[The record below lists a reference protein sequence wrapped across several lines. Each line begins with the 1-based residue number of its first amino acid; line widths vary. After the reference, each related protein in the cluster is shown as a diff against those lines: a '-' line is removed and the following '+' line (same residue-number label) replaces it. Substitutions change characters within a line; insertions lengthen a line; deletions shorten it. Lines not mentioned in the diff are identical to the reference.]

1 MFNELRIKS
10 MKRIFLMFALV
21 VSVFTANAQEVKEE
35 KEVAEETATAKQTNP
50 TAGDYYQGFT
60 RPLTFNRMIPP
71 YALEVTFNKTV
82 HLIFPAPIRYVD
94 LGSADLLAAK
104 ADGTENV
111 LRVKAALR
119 DFSRESNLS
128 VITEDGAYYTFNV
141 KYADEPVKLA
151 IEMTDFLHDGEAVN
165 RPNNALAI
173 YMQELGQESPVL
185 VKLIMQSIYKNNDR
199 EIKHIG
205 SKRFGIQ
212 HTLKGV
218 YTHNG
223 LLYFH
228 LQLKNSSNVPFNI
241 DFITFKIVDKKV
253 AKRTAIQE
261 QVIWPL
267 RAYNNLM
274 VVCGKRTERMIFT
287 LPKFT
292 IPDDKMLVI
301 ELNEQQGGRH
311 QSFTVDNSDLVRAK
325 VINELKVK

>member
-1 MFNELRIKS
+1 
-10 MKRIFLMFALV
+10 MKRILLMLTLI
-21 VSVFTANAQEVKEE
+21 VSISLANAQEV
-35 KEVAEETATAKQTNP
+35 VQDTIVIETKP
-50 TAGDYYQGFT
+50 TTGDFYESFT
-60 RPLTFNRMIPP
+60 RPLTFDRMIPP

-82 HLIFPAPIRYVD
+82 HVIFPSSIRYVD
-94 LGSADLLAAK
+94 LGSSDLLAAK
-104 ADGTENV
+104 ADGTDNV

-119 DFSRESNLS
+119 DFSRESNIS

-141 KYADEPVKLA
+141 KYADEPVKLS

-165 RPNNALAI
+165 RPNNALAV
-173 YMQELGQESPVL
+173 YMKELGQESPLL
-185 VKLIMQSIYKNNDR
+185 VKLIMQSIHKNNKR

-212 HTLKGV
+212 HTLKGI
-218 YTHNG
+218 YTHNE

-241 DFITFKIVDKKV
+241 DYIIFKIVDKKV

-267 RAYNNLM
+267 RAYNNTMLI
-274 VVCGKRTERMIFT
+274 GGRKTERTIFT

-292 IPDDKMLVI
+292 IPDDKMLII
-301 ELNEQQGGRH
+301 ELNEQAGGRH
-311 QSFTVDNSDLVRAK
+311 QKFTLDNADLVRAK

>member
-1 MFNELRIKS
+1 
-10 MKRIFLMFALV
+10 MFALV
-21 VSVFTANAQEVKEE
+21 VSVFTANAQEVQ
-35 KEVAEETATAKQTNP
+35 EVTEETATVIETKP
-50 TAGDYYQGFT
+50 TTGDYYQGFT
-60 RPLTFNRMIPP
+60 RPLTFDRMIPP

-82 HLIFPAPIRYVD
+82 HVIFPAPIRYVD

-141 KYADEPVKLA
+141 KYADEPVKLSV
-151 IEMTDFLHDGEAVN
+151 EMTDFLHDGEAVN
-165 RPNNALAI
+165 RPNNALAV
-173 YMQELGQESPVL
+173 YMEELGQESPLL

-199 EIKHIG
+199 EIKHLG

-241 DFITFKIVDKKV
+241 DYITFKIVDKKV

-274 VVCGKRTERMIFT
+274 VIGGKRTERTIFT

-301 ELNEQQGGRH
+301 ELNEQEGGRH
-311 QSFTVDNSDLVRAK
+311 QRFTVDNADLVRAK

>member
-10 MKRIFLMFALV
+10 MKRIFLMFTLA
-21 VSVFTANAQEVKEE
+21 VSVFAANAQEVT
-35 KEVAEETATAKQTNP
+35 EETATVIETKP
-50 TAGDYYQGFT
+50 TTGDYYQGFT
-60 RPLTFNRMIPP
+60 RPLTFDRMIPP

-82 HLIFPAPIRYVD
+82 HVIFPAPIRYVD

-141 KYADEPVKLA
+141 KYADEPVKLSV
-151 IEMTDFLHDGEAVN
+151 EMTDFLHDGEAVT
-165 RPNNALAI
+165 RPNNALAV
-173 YMQELGQESPVL
+173 YMEELGQESPLL

-199 EIKHIG
+199 EIKHLG

-274 VVCGKRTERMIFT
+274 VIGGKRTERTIFT

-292 IPDDKMLVI
+292 IPDDKMLVV
-301 ELNEQQGGRH
+301 ELNEQEGGRH
-311 QSFTVDNSDLVRAK
+311 QRFTVDNADLVRAK

>member
-1 MFNELRIKS
+1 
-10 MKRIFLMFALV
+10 
-21 VSVFTANAQEVKEE
+21 
-35 KEVAEETATAKQTNP
+35 
-50 TAGDYYQGFT
+50 
-60 RPLTFNRMIPP
+60 
-71 YALEVTFNKTV
+71 
-82 HLIFPAPIRYVD
+82 
-94 LGSADLLAAK
+94 
-104 ADGTENV
+104 
-111 LRVKAALR
+111 
-119 DFSRESNLS
+119 
-128 VITEDGAYYTFNV
+128 
-141 KYADEPVKLA
+141 
-151 IEMTDFLHDGEAVN
+151 MTDFLHDGEAVN
-165 RPNNALAI
+165 RPNNALAV
-173 YMQELGQESPVL
+173 YMQELGQESPLL

-199 EIKHIG
+199 EIKHLG

-267 RAYNNLM
+267 RTYNNLM
-274 VVCGKRTERMIFT
+274 VIGGKRTERTIFT

-301 ELNEQQGGRH
+301 ELNEQEGGRH
-311 QSFTVDNSDLVRAK
+311 QRFTVDNADLVRAK

>member
-1 MFNELRIKS
+1 
-10 MKRIFLMFALV
+10 MKKIFLMLAIMAGV
-21 VSVFTANAQEVKEE
+21 MTANAQEVENTEAVKET
-35 KEVAEETATAKQTNP
+35 VTTSP
-50 TAGDYYQGFT
+50 TTGDYFQGFT

-82 HLIFPAPIRYVD
+82 HVIFPAPIRYVD

-128 VITEDGAYYTFNV
+128 VITEDGSYYVFNV
-141 KYADEPVKLA
+141 KYADEPVKLSV
-151 IEMTDFLHDGEAVN
+151 EMTDFLHDGEATN
-165 RPNNALAI
+165 RPNNALDI
-173 YMQELGQESPVL
+173 YMQELGQESPLL
-185 VKLIMQSIYKNNDR
+185 VKLIMQSIYKNDR
-199 EIKHIG
+199 KEIKHIG

-212 HTLKGV
+212 YTLKGV

-228 LQLKNSSNVPFNI
+228 LQLKNSSNVPFNV
-241 DFITFKIVDKKV
+241 DYITFKIVDKKV

-267 RAYNNLM
+267 RAYNNLTFI
-274 VVCGKRTERMIFT
+274 GGSRTERMVFT

-292 IPDDKMLVI
+292 IPDDKMLIV
-301 ELNEQQGGRH
+301 ELNEQGGGRH
-311 QSFTVDNSDLVRAK
+311 QSFTVDNADLVRAK

>member
-1 MFNELRIKS
+1 
-10 MKRIFLMFALV
+10 MKRFLFALAIIGC
-21 VSVFTANAQEVKEE
+21 VFTANAQEVQ
-35 KEVAEETATAKQTNP
+35 EVTQETATVTQTKP
-50 TAGDYYQGFT
+50 TTGDYYQGLT

-71 YALEVTFNKTV
+71 YALEVTFSKTV
-82 HLIFPAPIRYVD
+82 HIIFPSAIRYVD

-104 ADGTENV
+104 ADGAENV

-119 DFSRESNLS
+119 DFSRESNLA

-141 KYADEPVKLA
+141 KYADEPVKLSV
-151 IEMTDFLHDGEAVN
+151 EMTDFIHDGEAVN
-165 RPNNALAI
+165 RPNNAMEI
-173 YMQELGQESPVL
+173 YMRELGSESPLL
-185 VKLIMQSIYKNNDR
+185 VKLIMKSIYKNDNR

-212 HTLKGV
+212 YTLKGI

-228 LQLKNSSNVPFNI
+228 MQLKNSSNVPF
-241 DFITFKIVDKKV
+241 DVDYITFKIVDKKV

-261 QVIWPL
+261 QVIMPL
-267 RAYNNLM
+267 RAHNNLTL
-274 VVCGKRTERMIFT
+274 VGGKRTERVVFT

-292 IPDDKMLVI
+292 IPDDKQLII
-301 ELNEQQGGRH
+301 ELNEKEGGRH
-311 QSFTVDNSDLVRAK
+311 QSFIVENADLVRAK

>member
-1 MFNELRIKS
+1 
-10 MKRIFLMFALV
+10 MKKIFLMLALV
-21 VSVFTANAQEVKEE
+21 AGVMTANAQEVENTEAVKET
-35 KEVAEETATAKQTNP
+35 VTTSP
-50 TAGDYYQGFT
+50 TTGDYFQGFT

-82 HLIFPAPIRYVD
+82 HVIFPAPIRYVD

-128 VITEDGAYYTFNV
+128 VITEDGSYYTFNV
-141 KYADEPVKLA
+141 KYADEPVKLSV
-151 IEMTDFLHDGEAVN
+151 EMTDFLHDGEATN
-165 RPNNALAI
+165 RPNNALDI
-173 YMQELGQESPVL
+173 YMQELGQESPLL
-185 VKLIMQSIYKNNDR
+185 VKLIMQSIYKNDR
-199 EIKHIG
+199 KEIKHIG

-212 HTLKGV
+212 YTLKGV

-241 DFITFKIVDKKV
+241 DYITFKIVDKRV

-267 RAYNNLM
+267 RAYNNLTLI
-274 VVCGKRTERMIFT
+274 GGSRTERMVFT

-292 IPDDKMLVI
+292 IPDDKMLIV
-301 ELNEQQGGRH
+301 ELNEQSGGRH
-311 QSFTVDNSDLVRAK
+311 QSFTVDNADLVRAK

>member
-1 MFNELRIKS
+1 
-10 MKRIFLMFALV
+10 MKRIFLMLTLA
-21 VSVFTANAQEVKEE
+21 VSVFAANAQEVTDQ
-35 KEVAEETATAKQTNP
+35 TATVPETKP
-50 TAGDYYQGFT
+50 TTGDYYQGFT
-60 RPLTFNRMIPP
+60 RPLTFDRMIPP
-71 YALEVTFNKTV
+71 YTLEVTFSKTV
-82 HLIFPAPIRYVD
+82 HVLFPSAIRYVD

-141 KYADEPVKLA
+141 KYADEPVKLSV
-151 IEMTDFLHDGEAVN
+151 EMTDFLHDGEAVN
-165 RPNNALAI
+165 RPNNALAV
-173 YMQELGQESPVL
+173 YMQELGQESPLL

-212 HTLKGV
+212 HTLKGI

-228 LQLKNSSNVPFNI
+228 LQLKNSSNVPFNV

-267 RAYNNLM
+267 RAHNNLM
-274 VVCGKRTERMIFT
+274 VIGGKSTERMIYT
-287 LPKFT
+287 LQKFT

-301 ELNEQQGGRH
+301 ELNEQEGGRH
-311 QSFTVDNSDLVRAK
+311 QRFTVDNADLIRAK

>member
-1 MFNELRIKS
+1 
-10 MKRIFLMFALV
+10 MKKIFLILALV
-21 VSVFTANAQEVKEE
+21 TGVTAANAQEVETTE
-35 KEVAEETATAKQTNP
+35 TQPVATSPST
-50 TAGDYYQGFT
+50 GDYFQGYT

-82 HLIFPAPIRYVD
+82 HLIFPSAIRYVD

-141 KYADEPVKLA
+141 KYADEPVKLS

-173 YMQELGQESPVL
+173 YMRELGQESPLL

-212 HTLKGV
+212 HTLKGI

-228 LQLKNSSNVPFNI
+228 LQLKNSSNVPFNV
-241 DFITFKIVDKKV
+241 DYITFKIVDRKI

-267 RAYNNLM
+267 RAYNNLT
-274 VVCGKRTERMIFT
+274 VIGGRRTGRTVFALE
-287 LPKFT
+287 KFT
-292 IPDDKMLVI
+292 IPDDKMLVV
-301 ELNEQQGGRH
+301 ELNEQKGGINVSRWITPIWCVRR
-311 QSFTVDNSDLVRAK
+311 SLTNSK
-325 VINELKVK
+325 